1 MSNESKPALSN
12 ESKQVFFIAE
22 EHRLRQII
30 REEFQA
36 FKGPDKKLMEYSER
50 LDRKEAAQFLGISYA
65 SMYSYVKTGK
75 IPEHGHAKKKF
86 YYKSELIEA
95 LENADKEK

>member
-1 MSNESKPALSN
+1 MNN

-22 EHRLRQII
+22 EQQLRKII
-30 REEFQA
+30 REEMQA
-36 FKGPDKKLMEYSER
+36 TTGPDKKLMDYSER
-50 LDRKEAAQFLGISYA
+50 MDRKEAARFLGISYA

-86 YYKSELIEA
+86 YYKSELIQA
-95 LENADKEK
+95 LENTDKEK

>member
-1 MSNESKPALSN
+1 MSNESK
-12 ESKQVFFIAE
+12 VFFISE
-22 EHRLRQII
+22 EQQLRKII
-30 REEFQA
+30 REEMQA
-36 FKGPDKKLMEYSER
+36 ATGPDKKLMDYSER
-50 LDRKEAAQFLGISYA
+50 MNRAEAAQFLGISYA